1 MSFDPTNTNEF
12 TRFFENLLFY
22 GLEFFNKYYGCYRGD
37 VTRND
42 DPQNRGRIQ
51 VIVPTVGHTIPINVW
66 VDPAFAGAGTNRGMF
81 WPPEVGDSVR
91 VWFEGGDASKPCGY
105 LGGWFGTA
113 DVPSEFATTDQGQE
127 FKVPEKRGF
136 ITRGGHSLVFND
148 TEGEQSLE
156 ITWNK
161 PASQPSDRKDT
172 ADRSDS
178 KNMARLKF
186 VDGGIELVFKD
197 DQKIEIQDGVIKL
210 DASKIEIATG
220 ADQKAV
226 RGDELVQYLN
236 THNHGTAWGPS
247 SPPLSPVPVTVL
259 STQTKLK

>member
-1 MSFDPTNTNEF
+1 MSFDPTNTDNF
-12 TRFFENLLFY
+12 ARFFENFLFY

-51 VIVPTVGHTIPINVW
+51 AQVPTVGHSAPLEVW
-66 VDPAFAGAGTNRGMF
+66 IDPAFHAAGTNHGMF
-81 WPPEVGDSVR
+81 WPPEVGDGVR
-91 VWFEGGDASKPCGY
+91 VTFESGDPSKPCLY
-105 LGGWFGTA
+105 HGGWFGTA

-136 ITRGGHSLVFND
+136 ITRGGHSIVFND
-148 TEGEQSLE
+148 TDGEQSLE
-156 ITWNK
+156 ITWHK
-161 PASQPSDRKDT
+161 PKTQPSSRSDTPDRDGDT
-172 ADRSDS
+172 A
-178 KNMARLKF
+178 KLTF
-186 VDGGIELVFKD
+186 VDGGITIVYKD
-197 DQKIEIQDGVIKL
+197 NQKIEIKDGVIRL

-247 SPPLSPVPVTVL
+247 SPPLTPVPVTVL